1 MEQQTLAILHNANL
15 KATAP
20 RLAILKVF
28 AGNHLPINA
37 EHIYAKVRSSN
48 INEATVY
55 RTLASFEE
63 KGIVKQVDLRKDST
77 YYELASGHHHHHIV
91 CTDCGKVEDFESC
104 SVDKISDKVL
114 SQSSKFSV
122 IKEHSLELFGTCNAC
137 VKK

>member
-1 MEQQTLAILHNANL
+1 MEKETQTILQQANL

-20 RLAILKVF
+20 RLAILKVL

-37 EHIYAKVRSSN
+37 EHIYQKVKRLN
-48 INEATVY
+48 INETTVY

-63 KGIVKQVDLRKDST
+63 KGIVKRVDLRKESV

-114 SQSSKFSV
+114 SQSSKFSL
-122 IKEHSLELFGTCNAC
+122 IKEHSLELFGVCNVC
-137 VKK
+137 IKK